1 MESAASSSC
10 IFCRIVAGRAPD
22 RILYEDENHLA
33 FFPIEHI
40 NPGHVLLIP
49 KVHVDYLF
57 DLDDPGYVALWR
69 TAARL
74 APALRSVT
82 SAARIGVAVEG
93 FGVPHAHVHLV
104 PLHARD
110 ELEPSRAKPLPPE
123 EASRLAT
130 RIKDAFDALGG
141 TSR

>member
-1 MESAASSSC
+1 MESAAPSSC
-10 IFCRIVAGRAPD
+10 IFCRIVAGHAPD
-22 RILYEDENHLA
+22 PILYEDEGHLA

-49 KVHVDYLF
+49 KAHVDYLF
-57 DLDDPGYVALWR
+57 DLDDARYVALWR
-69 TAARL
+69 TAAKL
-74 APALRSVT
+74 APALRGVT

-110 ELEPSRAKPLPPE
+110 ELEPSRAKPLRPL

-130 RIKDAFDALGG
+130 RIKDAFDALRE
-141 TSR
+141 TAR